1 MRSWRVPRLCPLDM
15 TICPLCR
22 SHHPPA
28 SFFNLS
34 QLQFTTIAGKT
45 KKQQEIPFIHD
56 KNHHKRLRCL
66 FLPDLHHHNKLESQ
80 GPSHEHR
87 FSLWESP
94 PPVLDDFGQLSS
106 LRLLTKAFLSTR
118 AKSNVEI
125 IKPVC
130 KCTCALLIATLELV
144 SEIYSPSTE
153 TSNSFPLCR
162 GDF

>member
-1 MRSWRVPRLCPLDM
+1 M
-15 TICPLCR
+15 
-22 SHHPPA
+22 
-28 SFFNLS
+28 
-34 QLQFTTIAGKT
+34 
-45 KKQQEIPFIHD
+45 
-56 KNHHKRLRCL
+56 
-66 FLPDLHHHNKLESQ
+66 
-80 GPSHEHR
+80 
-87 FSLWESP
+87 
-94 PPVLDDFGQLSS
+94 LDDFGQLSS

-144 SEIYSPSTE
+144 SDIYSPSTE